1 MAYKMKYSGKELED
15 RLDQIAQKTDPDAVR
30 SLIESALTAFDAP
43 KDGKKYARKDGKWVE
58 IE

>member
-1 MAYKMKYSGKELED
+1 MKYSGKELED

-30 SLIESALTAFDAP
+30 SLIEIALTAFDAP